1 MEIES
6 IAGHED
12 KRDLSPVNGSSLE
25 IESIAGHDDKRDLSP
40 VNGSSLVHAP
50 TVTNIVGVG
59 DEPYGLPSDES
70 FFDAL
75 IIEKSPEETSSV
87 HDCSGEQDRFRV
99 IPDQVSGYD
108 ILSTSL
114 GKREACLLALELLG
128 SDFGPGP
135 LVSLEVFLRVL
146 QMNASKVD

>member
-25 IESIAGHDDKRDLSP
+25 IESIADREIAGHDDKRDLSP
-40 VNGSSLVHAP
+40 AKGSSLVHAP

-75 IIEKSPEETSSV
+75 IIEKSPEETSTV
-87 HDCSGEQDRFRV
+87 HDCSGEKDR
-99 IPDQVSGYD
+99 
-108 ILSTSL
+108 
-114 GKREACLLALELLG
+114 CLLALELG